1 MCLACVCCVVLYGVL
16 FVVYCDIGWIAV
28 VVRACLCLSVF
39 FINRVLCDLFVAV
52 LSGRVWLACLYDM
65 LCLSVIGV

>member
-1 MCLACVCCVVLYGVL
+1 MCCVL

-39 FINRVLCDLFVAV
+39 FINSALCDLSVAV
-52 LSGRVWLACLYDM
+52 LSGRVWLACLNYM